1 MYRRWNYL
9 RTVNPNLTTMIAI
22 GGWNEG
28 SDKYSRMASN
38 AASRKTFVD
47 SVVKFLQKYDFD
59 GIDLDWFAIFSK

>member
-1 MYRRWNYL
+1 
-9 RTVNPNLTTMIAI
+9 
-22 GGWNEG
+22 
-28 SDKYSRMASN
+28 MASN